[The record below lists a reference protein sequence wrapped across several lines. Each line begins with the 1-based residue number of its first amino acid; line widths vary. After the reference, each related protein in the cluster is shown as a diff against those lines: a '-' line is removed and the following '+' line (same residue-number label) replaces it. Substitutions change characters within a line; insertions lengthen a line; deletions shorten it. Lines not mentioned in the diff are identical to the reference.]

1 MKLETERKNKK
12 ELASAE
18 RAMQQNQTR
27 SEVAK
32 LEAEIKTLRQEL
44 QMARDR
50 CDAAEREVYILRQYK
65 ETHGDPEMLVNALK
79 VSLQSF
85 AKLMTRQLFHRL
97 NYCAQNLKFL
107 FNDCHL

>member
-50 CDAAEREVYILRQYK
+50 CDAAEREVYVLCQYK
-65 ETHGDPEMLVNALK
+65 ETHGDPERLGNMLK
-79 VSLQSF
+79 VSIKIGS
-85 AKLMTRQLFHRL
+85 
-97 NYCAQNLKFL
+97 
-107 FNDCHL
+107 

>member
-50 CDAAEREVYILRQYK
+50 CDAAEREVYVLRQYK

-79 VSLQSF
+79 VNPS
-85 AKLMTRQLFHRL
+85 KL
-97 NYCAQNLKFL
+97 
-107 FNDCHL
+107 